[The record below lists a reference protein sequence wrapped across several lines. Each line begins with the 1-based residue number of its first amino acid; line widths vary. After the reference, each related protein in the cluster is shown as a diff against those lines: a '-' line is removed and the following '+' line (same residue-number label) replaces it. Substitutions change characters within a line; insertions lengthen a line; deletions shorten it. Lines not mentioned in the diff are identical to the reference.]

1 MPRKTSRKSKS
12 NMGKRVSRKS
22 MSRSKGKK
30 RVSRKSM
37 KRKGTKRGSR
47 KKMKPS
53 KVKKVSNIL
62 ASSYGLAGMYK
73 DVEKGYKGQRVAKKD
88 AYKYSKKKKLS
99 KTASLPS
106 QSSNSFLDGIQ
117 SKSKS
122 KGSWLSHVK
131 KVWEQGKSTPGYKY
145 KNAMQDAKKTW

>member
-1 MPRKTSRKSKS
+1 MPRKTSRKSKSKS

-106 QSSNSFLDGIQ
+106 QS
-117 SKSKS
+117 KS